1 MNNDQNIKALITAIN
16 SIDDPKRLQII
27 TCGNACSISLKP
39 DYHLYDDELADYNAM
54 LASKHG
60 DFSSINIEDQ

>member
-1 MNNDQNIKALITAIN
+1 MKKLIKALN

-27 TCGNACSISLKP
+27 TITDKSI
-39 DYHLYDDELADYNAM
+39 DDQFLYDDELADYNSM

>member
-1 MNNDQNIKALITAIN
+1 MLNIKKLITAIN

-27 TCGNACSISLKP
+27 TVSDKP
-39 DYHLYDDELADYNAM
+39 DNDLYDDDLADYQNM

-60 DFSSINIEDQ
+60 DFSSINSEES

>member
-1 MNNDQNIKALITAIN
+1 MLNIKKLITALN

-27 TCGNACSISLKP
+27 AVTDKTDN
-39 DYHLYDDELADYNAM
+39 DLYDDDLADYQNM

-60 DFSSINIEDQ
+60 DFSSINSEES

>member
-1 MNNDQNIKALITAIN
+1 MNKLIKALN
-16 SIDDPKRLQII
+16 SIDNVKRFEII
-27 TCGNACSISLKP
+27 TVSDKS
-39 DYHLYDDELADYNAM
+39 DDQFLYDDEIADYNNM

>member
-1 MNNDQNIKALITAIN
+1 MQNIKKLAKVLN
-16 SIDDPKRLQII
+16 SIDSIQRFQII
-27 TCGNACSISLKP
+27 TVTDTSDN
-39 DYHLYDDELADYNAM
+39 HLYDDDLADYNSM

>member
-1 MNNDQNIKALITAIN
+1 MQNIKKLIKAIN
-16 SIDDPKRLQII
+16 SIDDPKRLEII
-27 TCGNACSISLKP
+27 TISDQSINAQF
-39 DYHLYDDELADYNAM
+39 LYDDELADYNSM

>member
-1 MNNDQNIKALITAIN
+1 MNNKILIQAIN

-27 TCGNACSISLKP
+27 TITDKSI
-39 DYHLYDDELADYNAM
+39 DDQYLYDDELADYNSM
-54 LASKHG
+54 LASDHG

>member
-1 MNNDQNIKALITAIN
+1 MNKLIKALN
-16 SIDDPKRLQII
+16 SIDNVKRFEII
-27 TCGNACSISLKP
+27 TVSDKS
-39 DYHLYDDELADYNAM
+39 DDQFLYDDELADYNNM